1 MSAFVEKLKQ
11 MCRLGKHKEN
21 FPLSNQHELLN
32 TKLFRELRLHDCVGI
47 HSKDVTLDAWKSLF
61 QQRRNIPSF

>member
-21 FPLSNQHELLN
+21 FLLSNQHELLN
-32 TKLFRELRLHDCVGI
+32 TKLFRELGFMIVLASI
-47 HSKDVTLDAWKSLF
+47 QKMLL
-61 QQRRNIPSF
+61 

>member
-11 MCRLGKHKEN
+11 MCSLGKHKEN

-32 TKLFRELRLHDCVGI
+32 TKHFRELRVHDCVGI
-47 HSKDVTLDAWKSLF
+47 HSKDVTLDA
-61 QQRRNIPSF
+61 